1 MKKRIKEIP
10 PLVHPDFKK
19 TFHIH
24 VDASKKGYGAIL
36 TQRPNDPVG
45 RQADLPQGIPKD
57 HRIIAFAS
65 SALPATHTGYT
76 NPERECYGLY
86 WVTEKFKE
94 FIQGCDVVAFTN
106 HHSLR
111 DLSNSMKESRSSM
124 IYNWLINI
132 SQMVRQVLHKP
143 GKTLVIP
150 DALSRAHVEYK
161 IKEQRTTEEL
171 LKDLIGTESSGREQ
185 INETVTKL
193 CKMDTNQQKD
203 VPQNC
208 KSGHAGRTG
217 KSDISALA
225 SLDDR
230 ELTVVGV
237 PTEERIKQN
246 TLAGKD
252 QLREMGELVSPKYS
266 ALASLRTEEMQGIHQ
281 RGPEI
286 DPGNWLSTA
295 SSAGCSAWKSPVTP
309 RHPHLTKNRSGH
321 VQRNTWT
328 PPRV

>member
-1 MKKRIKEIP
+1 
-10 PLVHPDFKK
+10 LVHPDFKK
-19 TFHIH
+19 TFYIH
-24 VDASKKGYGAIL
+24 VDASKKGYRAIL

-143 GKTLVIP
+143 GKTLVMP
-150 DALSRAHVEYK
+150 SVERMWNTRSK
-161 IKEQRTTEEL
+161 NKGQ
-171 LKDLIGTESSGREQ
+171 
-185 INETVTKL
+185 
-193 CKMDTNQQKD
+193 
-203 VPQNC
+203 P
-208 KSGHAGRTG
+208 KS
-217 KSDISALA
+217 
-225 SLDDR
+225 
-230 ELTVVGV
+230 
-237 PTEERIKQN
+237 
-246 TLAGKD
+246 
-252 QLREMGELVSPKYS
+252 
-266 ALASLRTEEMQGIHQ
+266 
-281 RGPEI
+281 
-286 DPGNWLSTA
+286 
-295 SSAGCSAWKSPVTP
+295 C
-309 RHPHLTKNRSGH
+309 
-321 VQRNTWT
+321 
-328 PPRV
+328 